1 MERFRTVIIYLS
13 LLILLIMILDY
24 LGVEFPTNYD
34 FVRP

>member
-1 MERFRTVIIYLS
+1 MGKLMTVAIYMS
-13 LLILLIMILDY
+13 LLMLLIMILDY

>member
-13 LLILLIMILDY
+13 LLMLLIMILDY
-24 LGVEFPTNYD
+24 LGVKGPTNYD